1 MPYNFRPSFIGE
13 RDYRAPEATM
23 LAEELPHYVSYQIMH
38 RESMNES
45 YMLEF
50 KKILKNKAMPGA
62 C

>member
-1 MPYNFRPSFIGE
+1 
-13 RDYRAPEATM
+13 M

-62 C
+62 Y